1 MIYSHSLEKKCIQTQ
16 PLEKGKIAFT
26 NGNPLENQDENSTCI
41 GNASQIKL
49 VFFFPKTDSTSCV
62 VLTIVLL

>member
-1 MIYSHSLEKKCIQTQ
+1 MIYSHSLEQKCIQTQ

-49 VFFFPKTDSTSCV
+49 FFFFLKLIVQV
-62 VLTIVLL
+62 VLYL